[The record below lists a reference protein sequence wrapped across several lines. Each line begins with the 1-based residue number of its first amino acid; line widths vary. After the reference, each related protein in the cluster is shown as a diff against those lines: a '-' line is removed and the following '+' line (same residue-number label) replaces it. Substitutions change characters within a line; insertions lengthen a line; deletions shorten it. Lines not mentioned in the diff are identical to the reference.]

1 MKKISAYLLLI
12 LDGVIWGSTFPIIK
26 IALNYASPYIFLS
39 LRFIIGSAIFFIVF
53 RSKIIKVSKETVMF
67 GLIIGI
73 ALFFGYY
80 FQTVGLFYTTASHSG
95 LITGLYVI
103 IAPILAIFMLK
114 EKINIYVIVA
124 IVMALAG
131 LILLTGYYS
140 THTLNFGDLL
150 TIFSAIAYAFQVV
163 LIDKYVRLKDPIP
176 ITFYQIFIV
185 AILSSFLT
193 PFNFKIILNL
203 YFIFALIFTA
213 IVATSIAIYIQT
225 NAQKYLSSAEASIF
239 LTSEPI
245 FAIMFSYILLNET
258 LGIISI
264 IGAVMIVASM
274 ILIAVKK

>member
-12 LDGVIWGSTFPIIK
+12 LDGIIWGSTFPIIK
-26 IALNYASPYIFLS
+26 IALDYTSPYIFLS
-39 LRFIIGSAIFFIVF
+39 LRFIIGSAIFFIIF

-80 FQTVGLFYTTASHSG
+80 FQTVGLLYTTASHSG

-103 IAPILAIFMLK
+103 IAPILAFFMLK

-140 THTLNFGDLL
+140 THSLNFGDIL
-150 TIFSAIAYAFQVV
+150 TIFSAISYAFQVV
-163 LIDKYVRLKDPIP
+163 LIDKYVKFKDPIP
-176 ITFYQIFIV
+176 ITFYQIFLV

-193 PFNFKIILNL
+193 PFNFKIILNFDL
-203 YFIFALIFTA
+203 IFALIFTA
-213 IVATSIAIYIQT
+213 IVATAIAIYIQT

-245 FAIMFSYILLNET
+245 FAMMFSYILLNET

-264 IGAVMIVASM
+264 IGAVMIVSSM